1 MNRVVWA
8 VGLAAFVGAPAAAQ
22 WLGEPAWNVPKAGTG
37 ITIYGD
43 YGRPNTEYGKGNA
56 FGGRVAL
63 GVGALTLTAGLA
75 SWKPETFNDRVT
87 SYGGTAAFRL
97 IGGTLIPVAVN
108 LQAGAAHNAQVTSGV
123 DTLLPMTNVSGAVG
137 ISVWLPTPGVSV
149 EPYISPGVRF
159 HHRSN
164 PPAGLK
170 ENETNVG
177 FVVGGNFN
185 FGLVGIHLAYDSEKF
200 DDGKMHDVFGIGA
213 NVGLR
218 VPLGM

>member
-1 MNRVVWA
+1 MNRVVWG
-8 VGLAAFVGAPAAAQ
+8 VGLAAFVGAPPPAAAQ

-37 ITIYGD
+37 VTIYGD

-75 SWKPETFNDRVT
+75 SWKPETFTDRVT

-108 LQAGAAHNAQVTSGV
+108 LQAGAAHNSGV
-123 DTLLPMTNVSGAVG
+123 DTLPAMTSVTGAVG

-159 HHRSN
+159 HHRSS
-164 PPAGLK
+164 GLK
-170 ENETNVG
+170 EIETNVG

>member
-1 MNRVVWA
+1 MPEYQQTAALWA
-8 VGLAAFVGAPAAAQ
+8 RGVLQHEFGVAPEDLI
-22 WLGEPAWNVPKAGTG
+22 WYMERTEERSHGGGTG
-37 ITIYGD
+37 FQ
-43 YGRPNTEYGKGNA
+43 P
-56 FGGRVAL
+56 
-63 GVGALTLTAGLA
+63 
-75 SWKPETFNDRVT
+75 P
-87 SYGGTAAFRL
+87 
-97 IGGTLIPVAVN
+97 
-108 LQAGAAHNAQVTSGV
+108 
-123 DTLLPMTNVSGAVG
+123 
-137 ISVWLPTPGVSV
+137 
-149 EPYISPGVRF
+149 PGVRF